1 MKALLFILIFSGSIA
16 QAGATVPPCE
26 IQTDSVYTTRSRE
39 IKQNGLTGVLVSP
52 IECAPIHA
60 ILVLGGSEGG
70 IPARSAREM
79 AERGLIAFGL
89 AYFGLPGMKPNIDLL
104 PLEYFA
110 QGISELRSL
119 APGAKCCAVI
129 GGSKGAEAALAFAA
143 FLKVP
148 LQGIILI
155 SGSSS
160 AFEGFKERTTTRASS
175 WTVGGQP
182 IPFTPYVELD
192 QKAMAEM
199 FPQGYGKPPVLLPMY
214 RASLRG
220 RDGSRGFLPIE
231 NVRSPILFL
240 SGASDQMWPAAQMSE
255 AAVARARSMGFQFE
269 IDHVSYPETGH
280 LLPDG
285 ELFLGQDE
293 YYPIQFGGTV
303 EGSARS
309 TPLVRAKIA
318 EFLKR
323 SFSNN

>member
-1 MKALLFILIFSGSIA
+1 MKALLFILITSGSTA
-16 QAGATVPPCE
+16 WAGVPPCE
-26 IQTDSVYTTRSRE
+26 IQTNAVYTTRTTE

-52 IECAPIHA
+52 VECAPVHA

-70 IPARSAREM
+70 IPARSAAEM
-79 AERGLIAFGL
+79 AQRGLIAFGL
-89 AYFGLPGMKPNIDLL
+89 AYFGLEGMKPNIDLL
-104 PLEYFA
+104 PLEHFA
-110 QGISELRSL
+110 QGIDELRSL

-129 GGSKGAEAALAFAA
+129 GGSKGSEAALAFAA
-143 FLKVP
+143 YLRVP
-148 LQGIILI
+148 LKGVILI

-160 AFEGFKERTTTRASS
+160 AFEGFAERATTKASS

-182 IPFTPYVELD
+182 IPYTPYVELD

-199 FPQGYGKPPVLLPMY
+199 FPQGYTKPPVLLPLY
-214 RASLRG
+214 RASILGPEGPRG
-220 RDGSRGFLPIE
+220 LLPIE
-231 NVRSPILFL
+231 NVQSPILFL
-240 SGASDQMWPAAQMSE
+240 SGADDQMWPAAQMSE
-255 AAVARARSMGFQFE
+255 TAVSRARLLGFKFDIE
-269 IDHVSYPETGH
+269 HVSYPETGH

-285 ELFLGQDE
+285 ELVLGRDE

-323 SFSNN
+323 SFSVN